1 MGMAVSIDVRD
12 DVDPAAVVEVV
23 EWLHHVDDT
32 YSTYKMDSPVSR
44 FGLGEL
50 GVHEL
55 DREVRGVLALC
66 ESVRE
71 ETGGAFDITAV
82 PAPNGSWLDPSGLV
96 KGWSIERA
104 AALLE
109 GHGAENFCIN
119 AGGDI
124 ALRGRPAPGGTWRI
138 GIRHPADPM
147 ASAAVLALSGRAAI
161 ATSATY
167 ERGAHIMDPATGE
180 PTAGLASVTI
190 VGDDLTFVD
199 AYATAVF
206 VMGVDGL
213 EWLMERHPGLD
224 GFVITHDGLTWAT
237 PGWAGRGGGEPPTG
251 SGAGSPPEVVP
262 G

>member
-1 MGMAVSIDVRD
+1 MAVSIDVRD
-12 DVDPAAVVEVV
+12 DLDPMVIAEVV
-23 EWLHHVDDT
+23 EWLHHVDAT
-32 YSTYKMDSPVSR
+32 FSTYRMETPVSR

-82 PAPNGSWLDPSGLV
+82 PAPNGSSLDPSGLV
-96 KGWSIERA
+96 KGWSIEKA
-104 AALLE
+104 ADLLE
-109 GHGAENFCIN
+109 ARGAANFCLN

-124 ALRGRPAPGGTWRI
+124 ALRGSPAPGEAWRV
-138 GIRHPADPM
+138 GIRHPSEPM
-147 ASAAVLALSGRAAI
+147 ASAAVLDLSGRAAV

-180 PTAGLASVTI
+180 PTAELASVTI
-190 VGDDLTFVD
+190 VGEDLTFVD

-206 VMGVDGL
+206 VMGLDGL
-213 EWLMERHPGLD
+213 QWLMERHPGLD

-237 PGWAGRGGGEPPTG
+237 PGWAARLSPV
-251 SGAGSPPEVVP
+251 GA
-262 G
+262 